1 MSKISIDLKLLEL
14 DNFVFRYE
22 EMDEEIIGFVV
33 CDSLPE
39 TKQLLRNR
47 LTLLLTQVDKLKL
60 KDIK

>member
-1 MSKISIDLKLLEL
+1 MSKISIDLKLLDL
-14 DNFVFRYE
+14 DSLVYKYE